1 MSSNKVFA
9 SQFFG
14 IQSPCTQRCKNNATN
29 LQRFIES
36 AWYERSSNTSHR
48 AARADE
54 GETKISGALCFL
66 PRVLLDGLPGKSLR
80 VMVLRMTLLMLVL
93 LARRESRVSMVSSL
107 ALTSHVRRLLDAL
120 ALDSWMTSFPLFS
133 PQHLLPLCC
142 SHNLLPHPHLY
153 LLPPTAAA
161 FPPQCGQLH
170 LALQPPL
177 SPPASCPGFPSP
189 HQAALQQ
196 PP

>member
-1 MSSNKVFA
+1 MYTTLQEQCNKFA
-9 SQFFG
+9 A
-14 IQSPCTQRCKNNATN
+14 IQRKCLVRT
-29 LQRFIES
+29 
-36 AWYERSSNTSHR
+36 SNTSHR
-48 AARADE
+48 AGRADE
-54 GETKISGALCFL
+54 GARKISGALCFL
-66 PRVLLDGLPGKSLR
+66 PRVSLDGLPGKSLR
-80 VMVLRMTLLMLVL
+80 VMVLRMTLLMQVL
-93 LARRESRVSMVSSL
+93 LARRGSRVSMLSSL
-107 ALTSHVRRLLDAL
+107 TLTSHVRRLLYAL

-177 SPPASCPGFPSP
+177 SPPVSCPGFPSP